1 MQNLIFVAIGGGIG
15 ASLRYGVGIAAGR
28 LLGAAF
34 PWGTLLVNLAG
45 CFVMGLVGQWL
56 LDLEPQL
63 AAALARSGVSDPS
76 TADLA
81 ARAATVRHLIAI
93 GFLGGLTTFST
104 FSWDT
109 LRALESGR
117 LSIALLNVAANVC
130 LCLVAVWAGAS
141 LLRATS

>member
-63 AAALARSGVSDPS
+63 AAALARSGVNDPS

-81 ARAATVRHLIAI
+81 ARATAVRHLIAI